1 MKYIFQFARI
11 LLFCF
16 LGEALHALL
25 PLPIPSSVYGLLLL
39 LIALRLRV
47 VKLEQVKA
55 VGNFL
60 TGIFLLLFIPGTVAV
75 VEQLDLLRS
84 LWLPVLIVLLPV
96 TWAVFGVS
104 GKTTDL
110 IVGRKRHD

>member
-1 MKYIFQFARI
+1 MKYVFQFVRI

-16 LGEALHALL
+16 LGEMLHTLL
-25 PLPIPSSVYGLLLL
+25 PLPIPSSVYGLILLL
-39 LIALRLRV
+39 AALKLGV
-47 VKLEQVKA
+47 VRLEQVKA

-75 VEQLDLLRS
+75 VEQLELMKS
-84 LWLPVLIVLLPV
+84 LWLPILIVLLPI

-104 GKTTDL
+104 GKVTDL
-110 IVGRKRHD
+110 IVGRENHD